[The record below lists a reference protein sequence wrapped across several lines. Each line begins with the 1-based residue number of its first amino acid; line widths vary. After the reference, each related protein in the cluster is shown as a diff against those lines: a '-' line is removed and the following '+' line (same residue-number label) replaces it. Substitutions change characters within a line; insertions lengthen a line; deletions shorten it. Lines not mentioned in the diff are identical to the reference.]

1 MKLLPSQ
8 FPILAAPARQPE
20 HDAAGATSAAA
31 VANQRYGGSSR
42 HTPASSRRLPSRSSR
57 LVARGDKA
65 EGRVAVAA
73 AVVPAADWN
82 GLAPR
87 GEDVEVD
94 EVDKLKSKLMAAW
107 NNVKHGWVVKT
118 KTSFSRHSPIYLLGK
133 QYDCSSEVV
142 DVPRKISTGSSC
154 PDAVPGGGGGGSAPA
169 GLGPAF
175 RAFRQDFASR
185 IWMTYRREFPQ
196 LGSSGWTTDTGWGCM
211 LRSGQMLLAQ
221 GLLHHL
227 LGRDWQ
233 SEEAVQ
239 LLHQDSEAPGRL
251 SSSPGEPDYVMVG
264 RGFLDDSIALRLA
277 GTSWMAST
285 EQMATYRQ
293 ILGWF
298 TDAPDSPFGIHKLVE
313 FGKSSG
319 KRAGDWYGPAIVA
332 HILKKAIEEAK
343 EKLLQDTVVYVAQDC
358 TVYTGDVQELCQPT
372 AAGSSDSSNEALGS
386 RGPLDVKAG
395 CCGGRGG
402 GESAAVMS
410 PVPSAEWK
418 ALFVL
423 VPVRLGGETLN
434 PVYVSC
440 VKGILE
446 MDNCIGI
453 IGGKPKHSLYFIG
466 YQDDHVIYLDPH
478 YCQTAVDAAQ
488 PDFPVESFHCCS
500 PRKTAF
506 TKMDPSCTLGFY
518 CRTRDDFLAFRDRVV
533 KVLRPSAGVGGGGPP
548 QESYPIFSFMSG
560 RSRDVED
567 EEPRPERHVR
577 LHPVCRRA
585 AQRSSS
591 EDFVLL

>member
-1 MKLLPSQ
+1 M
-8 FPILAAPARQPE
+8 
-20 HDAAGATSAAA
+20 
-31 VANQRYGGSSR
+31 
-42 HTPASSRRLPSRSSR
+42 
-57 LVARGDKA
+57 
-65 EGRVAVAA
+65 AVAA

-82 GLAPR
+82 GLTPR

-133 QYDCSSEVV
+133 QYDCSSEG
-142 DVPRKISTGSSC
+142 DW
-154 PDAVPGGGGGGSAPA
+154 
-169 GLGPAF
+169 LGPAF
-175 RAFRQDFASR
+175 RAFRRDFASR

-285 EQMATYRQ
+285 EQTDTYRQ

-298 TDAPDSPFGIHKLVE
+298 TDTPDSPFGIHKLVE

-332 HILKKAIEEAK
+332 HILKKAIEEA
-343 EKLLQDTVVYVAQDC
+343 EQKLLQDTVVYVAQDC
-358 TVYTGDVQELCQPT
+358 T
-372 AAGSSDSSNEALGS
+372 
-386 RGPLDVKAG
+386 DVKAG
-395 CCGGRGG
+395 CCGGGG
-402 GESAAVMS
+402 GEESAAVMS

-488 PDFPVESFHCCS
+488 PDFLVESFHCCS

-533 KVLRPSAGVGGGGPP
+533 KVLRPSAGVGGGGLP